1 MKIISTPAIPL
12 PKGHYSQVIEHN
24 GLLYVSGQLPVDP
37 LTGKVPEGINK
48 QTSLVLEKIDDLLN
62 ESGSSREQVIQ
73 MRIYIS
79 DITFWDDVNRIY
91 AGFFADHRP
100 ARCIVPVKELHY
112 GCLIEVEATAA
123 VL

>member
-1 MKIISTPAIPL
+1 MPS

-37 LTGKVPEGINK
+37 ISGKVPEGIGK
-48 QTSLVLEKIDDLLN
+48 QTSLVLEKIEKLLK
-62 ESGSSREQVIQ
+62 ESGSSREKVIQ

-79 DITFWDDVNRIY
+79 DIALWDEVNRIY

-100 ARCIVPVKELHY
+100 VRCIVPVKELHY
-112 GCLIEVEATAA
+112 GCLIEVEATAVA
-123 VL
+123 K